1 MNAENNPNYKIRC
14 SVYLIQV
21 LVLCLTAI
29 ASPTKAAQKQGR
41 IIPAVNHERVA
52 LVIGNAQYAV
62 DSLKNP
68 ENDALAMA
76 KALAGLGFEV
86 DYFTN
91 LNQQEMIQHIFDFY
105 HHKAAKS
112 SLRVVYYAGH
122 GIQYEGRNYLIPV
135 DANLALP
142 AAIPQ
147 TSFMLDEL
155 RRGLDGL
162 QQGASIVILDTCRVT
177 VCPVKPC
184 RGVMSSLG
192 LSSERKSSG
201 TLIAYSTGPGRP
213 ANDGGQTGHS
223 LYTQVLIEL
232 VSTPGL
238 PVEKLFRRL
247 TEAVFQRSGGQQKP
261 EFVDGLM
268 GDEICFKTGP
278 LGQCPLEEAQ
288 SQ

>member
-1 MNAENNPNYKIRC
+1 MKPENNQKNKADGTI
-14 SVYLIQV
+14 YLILI
-21 LVLCLTAI
+21 LVLCVTG
-29 ASPTKAAQKQGR
+29 TTCQTEAAQQKMLL
-41 IIPAVNHERVA
+41 PAATDQRVA
-52 LVIGNAQYAV
+52 LVIGNAKYTT
-62 DSLKNP
+62 DSLKNS

-76 KALAGLGFEV
+76 NTLSGLGFEV

-91 LNQQEMIQHIFDFY
+91 LNQQEMVQHIFDFY

-112 SLRVVYYAGH
+112 ALRVVYYAGH
-122 GIQYEGRNYLIPV
+122 GVQYEGRNYLIPV
-135 DANLALP
+135 DVNVAMP
-142 AAIPQ
+142 ATIPQ
-147 TSFMLDEL
+147 NSFILDEL

-184 RGVMSSLG
+184 RGIMSSLG
-192 LSSERKSSG
+192 LSNERRSSG

-213 ANDGGQTGHS
+213 ANDGGQTEHS
-223 LYTQVLIEL
+223 LYTQILIEL
-232 VSTPGL
+232 IGKSGL

-247 TEAVFQRSGGQQKP
+247 TEEVFQRSGGQQKP

-278 LGQCPLEEAQ
+278 LGQCPWEEAH